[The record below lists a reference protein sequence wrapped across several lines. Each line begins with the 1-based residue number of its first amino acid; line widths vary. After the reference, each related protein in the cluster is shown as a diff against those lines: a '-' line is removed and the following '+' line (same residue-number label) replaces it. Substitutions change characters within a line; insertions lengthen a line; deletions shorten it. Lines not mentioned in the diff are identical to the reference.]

1 VQRCA
6 GPFFIRTAI
15 QDLSKLG
22 RELFDGVR
30 REEGGREQAELEA
43 WYQDYHH
50 WHHFDAQD
58 RSRGAYTDF
67 SNAGDSIWFR
77 LFRKAMGLT
86 AAGGVAERYRRY
98 RFFRRP

>member
-1 VQRCA
+1 M
-6 GPFFIRTAI
+6 

>member
-1 VQRCA
+1 M
-6 GPFFIRTAI
+6 

-30 REEGGREQAELEA
+30 REEGTKEQAELEA

-50 WHHFDAQD
+50 WHHFDAED
-58 RSRGAYTDF
+58 RARGAYSDL
-67 SNAGDSIWFR
+67 SHPSHSLWFKM
-77 LFRKAMGLT
+77 FRKAMGLT
-86 AAGGVAERYRRY
+86 PASGVADRYRRY